1 MAGLG
6 GAPLSSPSA
15 LAPRDP
21 PVVLPPPVPAPPPAP
36 APPRPGEI
44 GGAAISPPPPVA
56 AAGSAAVAAPD
67 VAPEAPPAAEDEPA
81 KVEAQP
87 ARKGA
92 RDWSLAR
99 FAVVYD
105 VDRPHGRIGLAWAA
119 VTVAAVVAGKVWLAA
134 WLGVT
139 AFVGASQT
147 AAARRALDE
156 RPPPWLAAL
165 TALGPP
171 VAALYGGLELFGA
184 VVLGLALALALRA
197 LAPAGSAARDVS
209 MAILLG
215 VATGTAAASV
225 VATRE
230 LGMNPAFFLLA
241 CAAVYDVGAY
251 LIGTGA
257 GAAWEGPAAGMVGI
271 VPVSILGSVLLVPPF
286 PAGGPILL
294 GFLAVALVPLG
305 PLLATALVGD
315 RDLDAP
321 GLRRLDSLLLVGPM
335 WAWAATRLLG

>member
-6 GAPLSSPSA
+6 GARLSSPAA

-36 APPRPGEI
+36 ASPRPGEV
-44 GGAAISPPPPVA
+44 GGAAISPPPPA
-56 AAGSAAVAAPD
+56 TAAGPDAVAT
-67 VAPEAPPAAEDEPA
+67 PEAPPVTEQEPE
-81 KVEAQP
+81 KVDAPRPAQD
-87 ARKGA
+87 ARA
-92 RDWSLAR
+92 RGWSLAR

-119 VTVAAVVAGKVWLAA
+119 VTVAAVFAGKEALAA
-134 WLGVT
+134 WLGLT

-171 VAALYGGLELFGA
+171 VAAVFGGMQLVGA
-184 VVLGLALALALRA
+184 VLTGLALAFLVRTFTP
-197 LAPAGSAARDVS
+197 PASPLRDVS
-209 MAILLG
+209 TALLVG
-215 VATGTAAASV
+215 VATGTAAGSV
-225 VATRE
+225 VVTRE

-271 VPVSILGSVLLVPPF
+271 VPVSILASVLLVPPF
-286 PAGGPILL
+286 PAGGPLLL
-294 GFLAVALVPLG
+294 GFLAVVLVPFG

-315 RDLDAP
+315 RELDAP
-321 GLRRLDSLLLVGPM
+321 GLRRLDSLLLLGPM
-335 WAWAATRLLG
+335 WAWAATRLIG